1 MVKLKSSSV
10 DLLRL
15 SNVVKNEVVKQ
26 TVYHELVWNVN
37 AIHVIDNITL
47 V

>member
-26 TVYHELVWNVN
+26 TVYHELV
-37 AIHVIDNITL
+37 
-47 V
+47 